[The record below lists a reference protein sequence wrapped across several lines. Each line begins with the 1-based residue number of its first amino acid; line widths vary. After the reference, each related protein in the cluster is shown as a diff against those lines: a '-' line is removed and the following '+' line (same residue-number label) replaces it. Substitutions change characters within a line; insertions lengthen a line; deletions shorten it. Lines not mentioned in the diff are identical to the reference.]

1 VFIWSRF
8 NLSVKQA
15 KFLNPKY
22 ANFEYIVLIAR
33 IKTLAGGAVISITA
47 LIEHYKKDHYS

>member
-1 VFIWSRF
+1 VFIWSRV

-22 ANFEYIVLIAR
+22 ANFEYIVCIAR
-33 IKTLAGGAVISITA
+33 IKTLGGAVISI
-47 LIEHYKKDHYS
+47 LKQRN

>member
-1 VFIWSRF
+1 MFIWSRF